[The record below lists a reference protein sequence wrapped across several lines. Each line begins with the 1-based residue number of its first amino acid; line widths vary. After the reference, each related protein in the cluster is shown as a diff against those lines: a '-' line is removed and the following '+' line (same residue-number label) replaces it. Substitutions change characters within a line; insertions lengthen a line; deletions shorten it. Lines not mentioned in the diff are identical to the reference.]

1 MYLYILNDKQ
11 MAKVSY
17 SQFSMWSS
25 CPQQFKLNYI
35 DKLGESSANIH
46 TIFGSSM
53 HEVIQHFL
61 TVMYGVSKK
70 QALELDLETMLK
82 DKLVE
87 HFTKEKEKMTEGT
100 PCKREELEEF
110 FGDGRH
116 ILQFFKSKLDS
127 LYTKSG
133 FELVS
138 IEMPL
143 NAPIK
148 EGVHFI
154 GFIDIVL
161 RDVSSGEIIIIDLKT
176 STSGWNKYQK
186 ADKIKISQMLLYKKF
201 YSEKFDIPLDKI
213 RVEYQILKR
222 KLIENSEYKI
232 PRISKFIPPN
242 GKPSVNLAWKGF
254 MEFVDSVYDD
264 GGLIRTNEFPTN
276 KGKACNWCE
285 FKTRKLCS
293 IWQ

>member
-1 MYLYILNDKQ
+1 

-17 SQFSMWSS
+17 SQYSMWSS

-46 TIFGSSM
+46 TIFGSAM
-53 HEVIQHFL
+53 HETIQHFL
-61 TVMYGVSKK
+61 TVMYGVTKK
-70 QALELDLETMLK
+70 QALELDLEMMLK

-87 HFTKEKEKMTEGT
+87 HFTKEKEKLTEGT
-100 PCKREELEEF
+100 PCTREELEEF
-110 FGDGRH
+110 YGDGRQ
-116 ILQFFKSKLDS
+116 IIQYFKSKLDN

-133 FELVS
+133 FELVA

-143 NAPIK
+143 NAQIK
-148 EGVHFI
+148 DGVYFI

-161 RDVSSGEIIIIDLKT
+161 KDISSGDIIIVDLKT
-176 STSGWNKYQK
+176 STNGWNKYQK
-186 ADKIKISQMLLYKKF
+186 ADKVKTAQMLLYKKF
-201 YSEKFDIPLDKI
+201 YSEKYDIPLEKVK
-213 RVEYQILKR
+213 VEYQILKR
-222 KLIENSEYKI
+222 KLMESTDYAI
-232 PRISKFIPPN
+232 PRISKFIPPH

-254 MEFVDSVYDD
+254 MEFVDTVYDD
-264 GGLIRTNEFPTN
+264 GGLIRTDNFPTN

-285 FKTRKLCS
+285 FKTRKLCP

>member
-1 MYLYILNDKQ
+1 

-17 SQFSMWSS
+17 SQYSMWTS

-46 TIFGSSM
+46 TIFGSAM

-61 TVMYGVSKK
+61 GVMYSVTKK
-70 QALELDLETMLK
+70 QAMELDLEMMLK

-87 HFTKEKEKMTEGT
+87 HFTQEKEKLTEGT
-100 PCKREELEEF
+100 PCTREELEEF
-110 FGDGRH
+110 FGDGRQ
-116 ILQFFKSKLDS
+116 ILQFFKKKLDT

-133 FELVS
+133 FELVA

-143 NAPIK
+143 NAQIK

-161 RDVSSGEIIIIDLKT
+161 KDVSSGEVIIVDLKT

-186 ADKIKISQMLLYKKF
+186 ADKVKTSQMLLYKKF
-201 YSEKFDIPLDKI
+201 YSEKYDIPLDKI
-213 RVEYQILKR
+213 KVEYQILKR
-222 KLIENSEYKI
+222 KLIENSEYNI
-232 PRISKFIPPN
+232 PRISKFIPPH

-264 GGLIRTNEFPTN
+264 GGLIRTNDFPTN

-285 FKTRKLCS
+285 FKTRKLCP

>member
-1 MYLYILNDKQ
+1 
-11 MAKVSY
+11 MARVSY
-17 SQFSMWSS
+17 SQYSMWSS

-46 TIFGSSM
+46 TIFGSAM

-61 TVMYGVSKK
+61 GVMYGVTKK
-70 QALELDLETMLK
+70 QALELDLEMMLK

-87 HFTKEKEKMTEGT
+87 HFTKEKEKLTEGT
-100 PCKREELEEF
+100 PCSREELEEF
-110 FGDGRH
+110 YGDGRH
-116 ILQFFKSKLDS
+116 ILQYFKNKLDK

-133 FELVS
+133 FELVA

-143 NAPIK
+143 NAEIK
-148 EGVHFI
+148 PGVHFI

-161 RDVSSGEIIIIDLKT
+161 KDISSGEIIIIDLKT

-186 ADKIKISQMLLYKKF
+186 SDKIKTSQMLLYKKF
-201 YSEKFDIPLDKI
+201 YSEKYDIPIEKI
-213 RVEYQILKR
+213 KVEYQILKR
-222 KLIENSEYKI
+222 KLIESTDFTI

-254 MEFVDSVYDD
+254 MEFVDTVYAD
-264 GGLIRTNEFPTN
+264 GGLIHTDNFPTN

-285 FKTRKLCS
+285 FKTRKLCP

>member
-1 MYLYILNDKQ
+1 

-17 SQFSMWSS
+17 SQYSMWTS

-46 TIFGSSM
+46 TIFGSAM

-61 TVMYGVSKK
+61 GVMYSVTKK
-70 QALELDLETMLK
+70 QAMELDLEMMLK

-87 HFTKEKEKMTEGT
+87 HFTQEKEKLTEGT
-100 PCKREELEEF
+100 PCTREELEEF
-110 FGDGRH
+110 FGDGRQ
-116 ILQFFKSKLDS
+116 ILQFFKKKLDT

-133 FELVS
+133 FELVA

-143 NAPIK
+143 NAQIK

-161 RDVSSGEIIIIDLKT
+161 KDVSSGEIIIVDLKT

-186 ADKIKISQMLLYKKF
+186 ADKVKTSQMLLYKKF
-201 YSEKFDIPLDKI
+201 YSEKYDIPLDKI
-213 RVEYQILKR
+213 KVEYQILKR
-222 KLIENSEYKI
+222 KLIENSEYNI
-232 PRISKFIPPN
+232 PRISKFIPPH

-264 GGLIRTNEFPTN
+264 GGLIRTNDFPTN

-285 FKTRKLCS
+285 FKTKKLCP